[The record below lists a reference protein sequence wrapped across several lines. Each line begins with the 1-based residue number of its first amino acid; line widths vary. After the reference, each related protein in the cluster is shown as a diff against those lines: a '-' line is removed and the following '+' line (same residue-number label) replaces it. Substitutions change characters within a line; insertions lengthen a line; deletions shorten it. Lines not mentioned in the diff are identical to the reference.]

1 MDVQACGCSLLGV
14 CSNGKKLRL
23 ILDLR
28 YVCKR
33 LVQCKLNM
41 EDLKTV
47 ARVFEKGDSHS
58 GTKFQGLDGKRYNHY
73 EVTIVIRVR
82 GHGITGCDLGR
93 V

>member
-47 ARVFEKGDSHS
+47 ARVFEKGDSI
-58 GTKFQGLDGKRYNHY
+58 
-73 EVTIVIRVR
+73 VTF
-82 GHGITGCDLGR
+82 DLKSAYHHIPIAPEYHKYS
-93 V
+93 